1 MHRTKH
7 QEKGDSNKGDP
18 FTRTH
23 KRLNTD
29 FNTNLRERK
38 QESGGKKTP
47 PNLVSPLGRQEI
59 QIRFIFKVAI

>member
-38 QESGGKKTP
+38 QESGGKKP
-47 PNLVSPLGRQEI
+47 HLISLVLWEGRKYRLGL
-59 QIRFIFKVAI
+59 FLK